1 MAIIDFEANNVHKTD
16 LSHQGWNNIAYP
28 RNYIDMDSDWEYQVK
43 IIIVLINLLCN
54 DYSN

>member
-28 RNYIDMDSDWEYQVK
+28 RNYIDMDSDWEY
-43 IIIVLINLLCN
+43 
-54 DYSN
+54 